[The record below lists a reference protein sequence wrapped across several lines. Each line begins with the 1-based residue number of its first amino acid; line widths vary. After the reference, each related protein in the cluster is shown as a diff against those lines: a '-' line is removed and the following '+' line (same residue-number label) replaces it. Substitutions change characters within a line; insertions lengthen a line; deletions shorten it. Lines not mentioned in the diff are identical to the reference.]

1 MAQTYRIFG
10 AEMSRYAR
18 PRMRPILEAAGC
30 LAGLR
35 A

>member
-1 MAQTYRIFG
+1 MLRAKY
-10 AEMSRYAR
+10 AEAADKSALD
-18 PRMRPILEAAGC
+18 PVLDAAGC